1 MLLHDYKAPSPRR
14 VRIFLAEKG
23 LRVPTVIVDLAK
35 GEQFA
40 PAYRAKNPRCTVPML
55 ELDDGTCL
63 WDTLAICEYLE
74 TLHPEVAMFGRNPVE
89 HANVV
94 MWFQRMEWDGFAST
108 ADVFRNANPAFK
120 DRSLTGLLPTAQIPG
135 LIERGRARMATFYR
149 DLNDRLAASEYVAGN
164 FFSLADIQLLCVLDF
179 ATGWGRMHIPE
190 DCATLSA
197 WHLKTGARPTAKA

>member
-89 HANVV
+89 HASVV

-135 LIERGRARMATFYR
+135 LIERGRSRMATFYR

-190 DCATLSA
+190 DCAALSA

>member
-40 PAYRAKNPRCTVPML
+40 PAYRAKNPRCTVPIL

-89 HANVV
+89 HASVV

-135 LIERGRARMATFYR
+135 LIERGRSRMATFYR

-190 DCATLSA
+190 DCAALSA